1 MNINKLIKRTAAA
14 LLAAA
19 MLTAVGCGGGS
30 TSESAD
36 SESGSQ
42 PAVEEVTASAR
53 VTVEGTKFMVD
64 GKELWL
70 SGANTPWHYWN
81 DFTGKMD
88 EAFWEATFA
97 QLASDNINCTR
108 IWINCNGQ
116 SIVRLNSDGT
126 VYEVEEGHWT
136 DLDKLFALAE
146 KYGVYVMPTLLSF
159 DHFKEPKTSGA
170 MFQTM
175 VTSKEGADSFADTYV
190 AEFCRRYADNEYV
203 FAVDLMN
210 EPDWVYE
217 NDECGKLPWDS
228 LSYFF
233 GKCADTVHK
242 NSEMLVTVGMG
253 IIKYN
258 SDKYEGNKISDEY
271 LQSLTGLDGAYVDFY
286 STHYYSW
293 QKPYFSAPFL
303 HSPEDFGLVFDRPC
317 IIGEASNDD
326 LKDCGMNLT
335 EKYTALHDSG
345 WSGLLVWMEP
355 RTEEEQMWYCYD
367 LTAEATNAMAD
378 YIPDKIYPN
387 GKKIADPAADA
398 VQAA

>member
-1 MNINKLIKRTAAA
+1 MRLYDIIKRSAAA
-14 LLAAA
+14 LFASAVV
-19 MLTAVGCGGGS
+19 LTTGCSADTSSAVIDS
-30 TSESAD
+30 SES
-36 SESGSQ
+36 EV
-42 PAVEEVTASAR
+42 VEQEVASAR
-53 VTVEGTKFMVD
+53 VTVEGTKFIVD

-70 SGANTPWHYWN
+70 SGGNTPWHYWN
-81 DFTGKMD
+81 DFTGNMN
-88 EAFWEATFA
+88 EEYWENTFS
-97 QLASDNINCTR
+97 QLSSDNINCTR

-116 SIVRLNSDGT
+116 NIIRLNPDGT
-126 VYEVEEGHWT
+126 ISEIVEGHWS
-136 DLDKLFALAE
+136 DLDKLFSLAE
-146 KYGVYVMPTLLSF
+146 TYGVYVMPTLLSF
-159 DHFKEPKTSGA
+159 DHFKEPKASA
-170 MFQTM
+170 ALFRTM
-175 VTSKEGADSFADTYV
+175 VTSRDAADDFAENYV
-190 AEFCRRYADNEYV
+190 TEFCRRYSENEYV
-203 FAVDLMN
+203 FAVDIMN

-217 NDECGKLPWDS
+217 NDECGKLPWDD

-233 GKCADTVHK
+233 GKCADTIHN

-271 LQSLTGLDGAYVDFY
+271 LKSLTGLDGAYVDFY

-303 HSPEDFGLVFDRPC
+303 CTPEEFGLSFDRPC

-326 LKDCGMNLT
+326 LKDCSMDLT

-355 RTEEEQMWYCYD
+355 RPDEELMWYRYD

-378 YIPDKIYPN
+378 YIPEKIYPI
-387 GKKIADPAADA
+387 GRKVAETADDAAIAA
-398 VQAA
+398 

>member
-1 MNINKLIKRTAAA
+1 MRLYDTFKQVAATFIA
-14 LLAAA
+14 VAM
-19 MLTAVGCGGGS
+19 MLTVGCNGDTNSADNS
-30 TSESAD
+30 TSELD
-36 SESGSQ
+36 V
-42 PAVEEVTASAR
+42 VEQEQVSAR
-53 VTVEGTKFMVD
+53 VTVEGAKFMVN

-70 SGANTPWHYWN
+70 SGGNTPWHHWN
-81 DFTGKMD
+81 DFTGNMN
-88 EAFWEATFA
+88 EEYWEETFA

-116 SIVRLNSDGT
+116 NIIRLNFDGT
-126 VYEVEEGHWT
+126 ISEIVEGHWT
-136 DLDKLFALAE
+136 DLDKLFSLAE

-159 DHFKEPKTSGA
+159 DHFKEPKTSA
-170 MFQTM
+170 ELFRKMI
-175 VTSKEGADSFADTYV
+175 TSKEAVDNFADTYV

-203 FAVDLMN
+203 FSVDLMN

-217 NDECGKLPWDS
+217 NDECGRLPWDD

-233 GKCADTVHK
+233 GKCADTIHN

-258 SDKYEGNKISDEY
+258 SDKYEGNKIADEY
-271 LQSLTGLDGAYVDFY
+271 LKSLTGLDGAYVDFY

-303 HSPEDFGLVFDRPC
+303 CSPEEFGLVLDRPC

-326 LKDCGMNLT
+326 LKDCGMDLT
-335 EKYTALHDSG
+335 EKYIALHDSG

-355 RTEEEQMWYCYD
+355 RPDEESMWYRYD
-367 LTAEATNAMAD
+367 LTAEATNAIAE
-378 YIPDKIYPN
+378 YISEKIYPIGRKN
-387 GKKIADPAADA
+387 ADVAYTIEAA
-398 VQAA
+398 